1 MDRLLQQLDG
11 ALLVRYIDGQLWV
24 WHGGQYINQ
33 VNLIGKQ
40 VDTIG
45 LLFCETEDDVMSVE
59 DELLSGLAHRK
70 QKAR

>member
-33 VNLIGKQ
+33 VNLIGEQ
-40 VDTIG
+40 IDTIG
-45 LLFCETEDDVMSVE
+45 LSTLCDDVMSVE
-59 DELLSGLAHRK
+59 DELLSGLAHRT
-70 QKAR
+70 QEAG

>member
-45 LLFCETEDDVMSVE
+45 LSTSCDDVTSVE

-70 QKAR
+70 QKAG